1 MMIEIDIPGFKTV
14 QIHHLVLDYNGTIAC
29 DGMLLSGVKES
40 LSALADEI
48 SVHILT
54 ADTFGQARNQLDD
67 IPGEV
72 SVIDREYQEIG
83 KLTYVN
89 QLGAEQT
96 VCIGNG
102 RNDRLMLKEA
112 VLGIAVIQ
120 EEGTAIETLVAA
132 DVVCTDIVAA
142 LDLLRKPLRLTA
154 TLRS

>member
-1 MMIEIDIPGFKTV
+1 MIEIDIPGFKTV

-54 ADTFGQARNQLDD
+54 ADTFGQARNLLDD

-72 SVIDREYQEIG
+72 SVIDPEYQEIG

-89 QLGAEQT
+89 QLG
-96 VCIGNG
+96 
-102 RNDRLMLKEA
+102 
-112 VLGIAVIQ
+112 
-120 EEGTAIETLVAA
+120 
-132 DVVCTDIVAA
+132 
-142 LDLLRKPLRLTA
+142 
-154 TLRS
+154 S

>member
-1 MMIEIDIPGFKTV
+1 MIEIDIPGFKTV

-54 ADTFGQARNQLDD
+54 ADTFGQARNLLDD